1 MGFKSAFWQIE
12 LHPDSRHLI
21 VFHAN
26 NKLYG
31 YKRLTM
37 GVKPAQGELN
47 TALLPLFT
55 NIPHAH
61 LIHDDLI
68 VAASS
73 VEEHNIAIKKVMEV
87 ISQAGLTLN
96 PEKCQFGKKEI
107 EFWGLR
113 ISAKGVRPDPAK
125 IEALDHISPPRTK
138 EDLVSFLCMMQSN
151 ADFILNFE
159 FKKETMLQYFDMG
172 RQTYLL
178 LLGAMIAKGHSI

>member
-1 MGFKSAFWQIE
+1 M
-12 LHPDSRHLI
+12 
-21 VFHAN
+21 
-26 NKLYG
+26 
-31 YKRLTM
+31 KRVYMLT
-37 GVKPAQGELN
+37 
-47 TALLPLFT
+47 
-55 NIPHAH
+55 
-61 LIHDDLI
+61 
-68 VAASS
+68 ASS

-151 ADFILNFE
+151 ADFIPNFA
-159 FKKETMLQYFDMG
+159 KLSSKL
-172 RQTYLL
+172 RLL
-178 LLGAMIAKGHSI
+178 TTKHIY